1 MLTGFVYIAWS
12 STGSALAASRPALT
26 FFCVQL
32 ALAVAVRADWLS
44 LPPIVGWTTSYV
56 ALGVGAL
63 FAILELA
70 IRHSEDLEDHVVGL
84 GLDQLS
90 GALSSFTLTVL
101 LAAAGAPEAEMRAE
115 LAAATA
121 GQDGRQAMFI
131 EGVRRA
137 GEVEPTA
144 PNHGLTAAPNHG
156 LTAPPD
162 DTPAAA
168 QQQTQSQPWY
178 LVLAALAIG
187 TAVNQ
192 ALVRARG
199 AVVSLLGDLSLYR
212 WFAWVE
218 SGGVV
223 GVAALAAVLPIL
235 AFALILALGAA
246 LAAGGLGLR
255 GVALAADRAARRPCP
270 VCADAVR
277 VEATRCPKCK
287 ADIPATVRLEAGWAG
302 RVRRAVQLG

>member
-26 FFCVQL
+26 FFCVQF

-44 LPPIVGWTTSYV
+44 LPPVVGWTTSYV
-56 ALGVGAL
+56 ALGIGAL

-90 GALSSFTLTVL
+90 AALSSLTLTVL
-101 LAAAGAPEAEMRAE
+101 LAAAGAPESELRDE
-115 LAAATA
+115 LATATA
-121 GQDGRQAMFI
+121 GNDGRQAMFI

-137 GEVEPTA
+137 GADGVAAQPTA
-144 PNHGLTAAPNHG
+144 PAEPTTAPTEGLTEN
-156 LTAPPD
+156 
-162 DTPAAA
+162 AAA
-168 QQQTQSQPWY
+168 QQQTKSQPWY
-178 LVLAALAIG
+178 MVLAALAIG

-223 GVAALAAVLPIL
+223 GVAALAAVLPVL
-235 AFALILALGAA
+235 AFAMIVVLGAA
-246 LAAGGLGLR
+246 LAAGGLTLR

-270 VCADAVR
+270 VCTGNVR

-287 ADIPATVRLEAGWAG
+287 ADIPATVRLEPGWAG